1 MKRIT
6 YFDPHK
12 TALTCAAVFAV
23 GSLLFLL
30 PMALMFA
37 FIPASDVN
45 GAPVRMVF
53 PVTMILIMPVF
64 YFIFG
69 YISTAFF
76 AWLYNRIASYTGGIS
91 FQTSEDKESG
101 STDPGGTASGIVTGD
116 KK

>member
-1 MKRIT
+1 MNRIT

-37 FIPASDVN
+37 FIPASNVN
-45 GAPVRMVF
+45 GAPMVF
-53 PVTMILIMPVF
+53 PLTMILIMPVF

-76 AWLYNRIASYTGGIS
+76 AWLYNRIASYTGGIR
-91 FQTSEDKESG
+91 FQLSEDSESG
-101 STDPGGTASGIVTGD
+101 SSDAGGTAFGIVSGD